1 MPTKSEIESRVSR
14 IIQIFKS
21 AMPDIPASYPS
32 ITVATQRTYRDTRA
46 LLVSQTGS
54 AAVAA
59 PTDEWVVELIS
70 GEKGSAILVQK
81 EQVKSLDHLY
91 HVLWSIL
98 GRFYIIAAQNDTPSD
113 AKNTLP
119 ENESAKQF
127 WSVFASEAIAN
138 RVERYL
144 RRTSRNEPAKVEWT
158 DQEIKLIEDEVKIQ
172 LMRSYGKQEIEAAE
186 LGMLLATLIT
196 DDLLFEMIST
206 RQKEMVTLPG
216 EMQPDKELVTLPGEM
231 QPVYKALKALLEQQM
246 EKDRFWETDEI
257 TINQISSL
265 LAELNREY
273 QFLIAGELVEDE
285 MAAAELPKG
294 ELPDLMEDLPE
305 ID

>member
-1 MPTKSEIESRVSR
+1 MSTKSEIESRVSR
-14 IIQIFKS
+14 IVQIFKS
-21 AMPDIPASYPS
+21 AMPGIPAPYPS

-54 AAVAA
+54 KAVAA

-98 GRFYIIAAQNDTPSD
+98 GRFYLIAAQHGTLSD
-113 AKNTLP
+113 GKNTLP

-158 DQEIKLIEDEVKIQ
+158 DQEIKLIEDETKIQ

-186 LGMLLATLIT
+186 FGMLLATLIT
-196 DDLLFEMIST
+196 DDLLLDMIST
-206 RQKEMVTLPG
+206 RH
-216 EMQPDKELVTLPGEM
+216 KELVTLPGEM
-231 QPVYKALKALLEQQM
+231 QPVYKALKALLERQM
-246 EKDRFWETDEI
+246 EKERFWEADEI

-273 QFLIAGELVEDE
+273 QFLIAGELIEDE

>member
-14 IIQIFKS
+14 IVQIFKS
-21 AMPDIPASYPS
+21 AMPGISAPYPS
-32 ITVATQRTYRDTRA
+32 ITVATQRMYRDTRA

-59 PTDEWVVELIS
+59 PTDAWVVELIS
-70 GEKGSAILVQK
+70 GEKGSAILVKK

-98 GRFYIIAAQNDTPSD
+98 GRFYLIAAQHGTPSD
-113 AKNTLP
+113 GKITP
-119 ENESAKQF
+119 SGNESAKQF

-144 RRTSRNEPAKVEWT
+144 RSASGNEPAKVEWT

-172 LMRSYGKQEIEAAE
+172 LMRSYGKQEIETAE

-196 DDLLFEMIST
+196 DDLLREMIST
-206 RQKEMVTLPG
+206 RH
-216 EMQPDKELVTLPGEM
+216 KELVTLPGEM
-231 QPVYKALKALLEQQM
+231 QPVYKAIKTLLEQQM
-246 EKDRFWETDEI
+246 EKERFWETDEI
-257 TINQISSL
+257 TLNQISSL
-265 LAELNREY
+265 LADLNREY
-273 QFLIAGELVEDE
+273 QYLIAGELVEDE
-285 MAAAELPKG
+285 MAATELPKG

>member
-1 MPTKSEIESRVSR
+1 M
-14 IIQIFKS
+14 
-21 AMPDIPASYPS
+21 
-32 ITVATQRTYRDTRA
+32 
-46 LLVSQTGS
+46 
-54 AAVAA
+54 
-59 PTDEWVVELIS
+59 
-70 GEKGSAILVQK
+70 QK

-98 GRFYIIAAQNDTPSD
+98 GRFYLIAAQHGTPSNGN
-113 AKNTLP
+113 KTPLG
-119 ENESAKQF
+119 NESAKQF

-144 RRTSRNEPAKVEWT
+144 RRTPRNEPANVEWT

-196 DDLLFEMIST
+196 DDLLREMIST

-216 EMQPDKELVTLPGEM
+216 EMQP
-231 QPVYKALKALLEQQM
+231 VYKTLKTLLERQM
-246 EKDRFWETDEI
+246 EKERFWEVDET

-285 MAAAELPKG
+285 MAATELPKG

>member
-14 IIQIFKS
+14 IVQIFKS
-21 AMPDIPASYPS
+21 AMPVIPAPYPS
-32 ITVATQRTYRDTRA
+32 ITVATQRTYCDTRA

-98 GRFYIIAAQNDTPSD
+98 GRFYLIAARHGAPSD
-113 AKNTLP
+113 GKNTLP

-158 DQEIKLIEDEVKIQ
+158 DQEIKLIEDETKIQ

-186 LGMLLATLIT
+186 FGMLLATLIT
-196 DDLLFEMIST
+196 DDLLLDMIST
-206 RQKEMVTLPG
+206 RH
-216 EMQPDKELVTLPGEM
+216 KELVTLPGEM
-231 QPVYKALKALLEQQM
+231 QPVYKALKALLERQM
-246 EKDRFWETDEI
+246 EKERFWEADEI